1 MREEISVVKLSS
13 LHGILGPVLF
23 LIYVNDICAVLKEL
37 DFILFADVTNVFFS
51 HKNLN
56 SLIQTVNFEL
66 IKLTSWFQV
75 NRLSIN
81 IKKTKY
87 MLFKPRQKR
96 QTLHQ
101 LTVKLCDHT

>member
-1 MREEISVVKLSS
+1 MVKLPS
-13 LHGILGPVLF
+13 LHDILGPLLF
-23 LIYVNDICAVLKEL
+23 LIYINDICAVSKEL
-37 DFILFADVTNVFFS
+37 DFILFANDMNVFFS

-56 SLIQTVNFEL
+56 TLIQTVNFEL

-87 MLFKPRQKR
+87 MLLKPRQKR
-96 QTLHQ
+96 QTCKTL
-101 LTVKLCDHT
+101 